1 MKNMIRTANAEKKLQ
16 HIFGHKFMIFLKVC
30 LKGNY
35 GMVEVVAA
43 EYVRKCRL
51 IIKDLHFWAFY
62 HALAPA

>member
-1 MKNMIRTANAEKKLQ
+1 MLRKNYNTNGRF
-16 HIFGHKFMIFLKVC
+16 IFGHKFMTFLKVC

-51 IIKDLHFWAFY
+51 IIKDLHF
-62 HALAPA
+62 